1 MDALCLVLISLC
13 FTTVKNK
20 LQRQINPGTN
30 QEYTV
35 IRTTW
40 GRVPS
45 DVKSARQLVVD
56 CTLPLHS
63 TLHLTMA
70 GLISEPQWIDA
81 PIARIQHLC
90 PIRGNGIW
98 NSMIH
103 ASPSPF
109 GSRQANCSF
118 QSDGLQNFIILSLAS
133 RRRSHHPH
141 IFTSVS

>member
-1 MDALCLVLISLC
+1 MPCAWSSSHYALPLSKTSFSDKSI
-13 FTTVKNK
+13 
-20 LQRQINPGTN
+20 
-30 QEYTV
+30 QEQTKSSTV

-133 RRRSHHPH
+133 RRRSHHPR